1 MSLPIEA
8 DSMPLA
14 TLETPKGTIKLHV
27 CKDGTFENDEW
38 IELYE
43 EAFPPSQRQELD
55 DVQQQLRSGVMEL
68 DETRDSQEEIL
79 CMTLTEVFGGDE
91 ATEPNLLLA
100 CYTAVA
106 HQMRGLGIG
115 SIHRRKLGELL
126 SAEYPDYLG
135 IFSEIESTKEK
146 GISEKDMLVRTK
158 RKSFFMRLG
167 LIPVEIDYLFPSYT
181 KGEPALE
188 GELLWVPFGPPE
200 LQVKTLE
207 KVLRRIYVE
216 GYKLDETDPLID
228 SVLKTIRLKSP
239 ASSLVAL
246 GSTV

>member
-1 MSLPIEA
+1 
-8 DSMPLA
+8 MPLA
-14 TLETPKGTIKLHV
+14 TLETPKGPIKLHV
-27 CKDGTFENDEW
+27 CKDGTFENKEW

-43 EAFPPSQRQELD
+43 EAFPPSQRQNLEE
-55 DVQQQLRSGVMEL
+55 VQMQLQEGVMEL
-68 DETRDSQEEIL
+68 DETRDSKEDIL
-79 CMTLTEVFGGDE
+79 CMTLTEVFGGDD

-100 CYTAVA
+100 CYTAVS

-126 SAEYPDYLG
+126 SSEYPDYLG

-146 GISEKDMLVRTK
+146 GIDAKDMLVRTK
-158 RKSFFMRLG
+158 RKSFFMKLG

-181 KGEPALE
+181 KGEPPLE

-200 LQVKTLE
+200 IQRSALE

-216 GYKLDETDPLID
+216 GYQLEETDPLIEQ
-228 SVLKTIRLKSP
+228 VLKTIRLKSP

-246 GSTV
+246 G